1 MTKLSPQILEAEK
14 QSKSRPA
21 AEQMKIIRRP
31 EKWETSLKKQTV
43 RSIQTHQQPPTSLLP
58 ASSSPNMPTNNN
70 NAASNGNPN
79 VSSTTPPTDPRA
91 FMEYAASLTPAE
103 RIQIF
108 FELDKY
114 RMEQRDEQTNTDGGC
129 ASTTGSFH
137 TADELDIDSSWPTST
152 SCVPEVKSN
161 NNTPHDIKD
170 IEIRTIGR
178 RLSWSANDTVITDL
192 EAGRTPNY
200 HHQHTETDT
209 SSSNP
214 DPFIVEAF
222 QRYDTD
228 GNGELSLD
236 ELKELLRSLAVTMEY
251 DENFLDR
258 WIQKIDKDG
267 NGSIDFEEFLSIFNT
282 MKENSAMDIDKL
294 LLETFQQVRKIF
306 FTYIFFHAL
315 CTFLLYINT
324 HTEHLCVICCVYLVY
339 IFWLYI

>member
-1 MTKLSPQILEAEK
+1 MNTSKESTDNNMSNTSESGSYNNDTSESGSTSNDDAFDEFLLFLSPPPPQTRTPTGGTEREIVIEEEK
-14 QSKSRPA
+14 DEDEGTHHTSNSNTISASATPL
-21 AEQMKIIRRP
+21 KIP
-31 EKWETSLKKQTV
+31 QVQVQVEE
-43 RSIQTHQQPPTSLLP
+43 
-58 ASSSPNMPTNNN
+58 
-70 NAASNGNPN
+70 
-79 VSSTTPPTDPRA
+79 D
-91 FMEYAASLTPAE
+91 
-103 RIQIF
+103 
-108 FELDKY
+108 
-114 RMEQRDEQTNTDGGC
+114 

-161 NNTPHDIKD
+161 NNTPRDIKD

-192 EAGRTPNY
+192 ETGRTPNY

-236 ELKELLRSLAVTMEY
+236 ELKELLRSLALTMEY

-267 NGSIDFEEFLSIFNT
+267 NGSIDFEEFLSIFKN
-282 MKENSAMDIDKL
+282 MKENSAMDIDQL

-306 FTYIFFHAL
+306 YISFYV
-315 CTFLLYINT
+315 LYT
-324 HTEHLCVICCVYLVY
+324 SLVY
-339 IFWLYI
+339 IVDRNYILYMYTSCICFGYTYSSWL

>member
-1 MTKLSPQILEAEK
+1 
-14 QSKSRPA
+14 
-21 AEQMKIIRRP
+21 
-31 EKWETSLKKQTV
+31 
-43 RSIQTHQQPPTSLLP
+43 
-58 ASSSPNMPTNNN
+58 
-70 NAASNGNPN
+70 
-79 VSSTTPPTDPRA
+79 
-91 FMEYAASLTPAE
+91 
-103 RIQIF
+103 
-108 FELDKY
+108 
-114 RMEQRDEQTNTDGGC
+114 MEQRDEQTNTDGGC

-137 TADELDIDSSWPTST
+137 TADELDIDSSSSWPTST
-152 SCVPEVKSN
+152 SCGPGVKSN

-236 ELKELLRSLAVTMEY
+236 ELKELLQSLGLGATMEE

-267 NGSIDFEEFLSIFNT
+267 NGSIDFEEFISIFNN
-282 MKENSAMDIDKL
+282 MKDNSAMDIDKL
-294 LLETFQQVRKIF
+294 LLETFQQVRMIF
-306 FTYIFFHAL
+306 FIYLSMFCTHFL
-315 CTFLLYINT
+315 CIT
-324 HTEHLCVICCVYLVY
+324 HKRTLV
-339 IFWLYI
+339 